1 MTTAGAPEA
10 GEPTARG
17 NPPSEP
23 PSQLRTVGE
32 VAREFGVTVR
42 TLHHYDEI
50 GLLVPGERGW
60 SGYRLYGPSDL
71 ERLATIVVY
80 RRLGF
85 GLEEIASLVS
95 GGADVVAHLRR
106 QRAQVRSKIGEL
118 TTLAD
123 AIEHALEAEMNNRPA
138 TDAELRDLFGGGFDE
153 TYAEEAQERWG
164 DTPAWAQSRAR
175 TATYTKADWVQVKAE
190 MDAVTAGL
198 ASAYTSGESPTS
210 LVAMDAAE
218 AHRRHIEARF
228 YDLSYAMH
236 RGLGQMYVADPR
248 FAKTYEDI
256 APGLAAYVRDAIHA
270 NADRHEGT
278 EGDAP
283 GR

>member
-10 GEPTARG
+10 AEPTARG

-42 TLHHYDEI
+42 MLHHYDEI

-71 ERLATIVVY
+71 ERLATIVVD

-95 GGADVVAHLRR
+95 GGADVAHPRR

-153 TYAEEAQERWG
+153 TYAEEAQERWATPPLGAVARPNRDIHQGRLGAGQGG
-164 DTPAWAQSRAR
+164 DG
-175 TATYTKADWVQVKAE
+175 Y
-190 MDAVTAGL
+190 AVTAGL

-210 LVAMDAAE
+210 LVAMACSRSAP
-218 AHRRHIEARF
+218 AP
-228 YDLSYAMH
+228 Y
-236 RGLGQMYVADPR
+236 RGAVL
-248 FAKTYEDI
+248 
-256 APGLAAYVRDAIHA
+256 
-270 NADRHEGT
+270 
-278 EGDAP
+278 
-283 GR
+283 